1 MFVQAFN
8 LLVFFGLQATAAS
21 FRHQSFFNSGRQC
34 PDGVH
39 IVGVRGTMEEPG
51 FGELSK
57 LLPGILARFPG
68 SDTYAIDYPGTGI
81 SMDPDDPDAQ
91 PQYNLTEYVA
101 SEAEGY
107 TKLMAEISSFT
118 ADCPGTGIVLMGYSQ
133 ASTIQKTDL
142 RFYDH

>member
-1 MFVQAFN
+1 MFVLAFTV
-8 LLVFFGLQATAAS
+8 LVSFGLQATAAS
-21 FRHQSFFNSGRQC
+21 YKHQPVFKTSHEC
-34 PDGVH
+34 PEGVH

-57 LLPGILARFPG
+57 LLPDLLERLPG

-91 PQYNLTEYVA
+91 PEYNLTEYAA

-107 TKLMAEISSFT
+107 SKLMAEISSFNK
-118 ADCPGTGIVLMGYSQ
+118 DCPGTGIVLMGYSQ
-133 ASTIQKTDL
+133 ASATRKTHL
-142 RFYDH
+142 RFYQH